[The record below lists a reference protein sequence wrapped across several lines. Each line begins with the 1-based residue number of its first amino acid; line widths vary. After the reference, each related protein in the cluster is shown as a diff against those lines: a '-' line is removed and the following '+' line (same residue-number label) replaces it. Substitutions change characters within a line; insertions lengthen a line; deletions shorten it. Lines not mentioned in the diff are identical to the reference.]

1 MTKIKNTK
9 KGMAKKTLS
18 MSLVVA
24 MLATSNVPVWAAE
37 FSDGTDAA
45 VTSEA
50 EAPVVDTVDE
60 FSDNEAEAPV
70 VADDTTNVSNA
81 QAEADYTVNTNMQLK
96 SDTWAKKLSFE
107 KKNEKDTTE
116 TFEITKGGI
125 PVNTFYYEVYYNGD
139 MKTRSDS
146 AVDFLGLNNA
156 LASDALGAPGV
167 DVYKDGKAVS
177 IKLYYDKECKD
188 LIYTFNTTLKAVDI
202 SSASFSTSSS
212 AAYNGQYQ
220 SPSGITL
227 NVGSTTASQANGDLR
242 IVFEN
247 NKYAKDVGS
256 YKYAIEGVAEK
267 GYTGSTGYTGTF
279 TIDHKTPDEKSLSVV
294 LSGTAVYNGTNTLPT
309 VTVTDKTTGET
320 LPSSMYTVK
329 WNTGSTP
336 AAGTKEYTSA
346 DVTITM
352 MPDNNPDNDKEAS
365 EVVKYNFSGN
375 VPSACVTGSFKISA
389 LDLSTLGSKY
399 TIKVDPQNSNG
410 AAINNKT
417 IDWSEVKFIDKATN
431 KEVKNK
437 DIAKLL
443 PLDKLTAKITAKA
456 GEKTGK
462 LTIEATNS
470 ASTDII
476 NKYEADVVVANET
489 ITAEKVSVPKGTKI
503 NGVDVTTIPSATVA
517 ADGTVKLNSIKSTI
531 ETALNA
537 STYTG
542 SALEPLKD
550 VFENLVWTTTLANG
564 EHQKLRLGTDY
575 TITYADNT
583 SSYAVSKKKAT
594 VTLTFIG
601 DYAGSFSYEFAIQQ
615 ATAYV
620 EGKDVPYVAGKN
632 LYDADVKVYTKDS
645 KNNEVAVPTN
655 KYTVTTTKKALKK
668 GDTAEATVVF
678 TDPNYKIKYVTIGS
692 NGKPVETD
700 LTDKNAD
707 NCAYVQ
713 KVESNVVGKSFKDA
727 SITATVEGSYTYTGA
742 TVDPKVVV
750 KDGDVTLVEGT
761 DYKIVSKVGVEAG
774 DAYVTIQGIGNYDG
788 EKTVKYTIAKADL
801 ANAVVESS
809 KKDKANYDR
818 DYTGLAQA
826 PDIATA
832 KDNSGKVYIT
842 GVKIGT
848 TSLKEYDPITKK
860 GDFILTYDETAVS
873 VGTYNFTITAVPGN
887 KNVQGTFKGT
897 YKIKPATLTAKF
909 AWKSDKT
916 TTVETVDKAD
926 GTKKNPL
933 SVTDTGAYYTGKAIT
948 LADFK
953 KKLVV
958 TDKDNNVLTEDKD
971 YRLVYKNNIDAGIA
985 TVEAYGLG
993 NYAAVGSDGKE
1004 TVIATLR
1011 FDIVGKT
1018 IAADQI
1024 KKVSD
1029 VEYAGGLPV
1038 EPEVVVTDET
1048 GKTRLVQ
1055 GKDYTVSTTV
1065 VEVGEYTYNVV
1076 KIKGKGEYVTADSN
1090 NTQKNAVITS
1100 NDTSTKWK
1108 VTKKNLA
1115 NTTISVDKNNNV
1127 TVMNGSVVVPSS
1139 EYDVKFSEDGKKVTV
1154 TAKADSK
1161 NYTGSKELTAEVA
1174 KVGAPVIS
1182 NVKVSGNKATVILSG
1197 EADEAAGYDY
1207 VISTSKDPSDKDAR
1221 VDVIK
1226 NQVQTTS
1233 TFKYVQ
1239 QGTYY
1244 AYCHAW
1250 KRDENGKKV
1259 FGEWS
1264 NVYPFSVT
1272 AITPDTPEILS
1283 VKTSGSTITV
1293 TYKESANST
1302 GYDVVL
1308 GTGSKKEH
1316 GETRPYNYGTYKK
1329 LNVKT
1334 GVCKATFKNVA
1345 KGTYYVGV
1353 HSWNRSASENNN
1365 KVFSKWSNLEKT
1377 TVK

>member
-60 FSDNEAEAPV
+60 FSDNAAETPV
-70 VADDTTNVSNA
+70 VADDTTDVPAA
-81 QAEADYTVNTNMQLK
+81 QAEADYKVDTNMALK
-96 SDTWAKKLSFE
+96 TSTWAEAVSFE
-107 KKNEKDTTE
+107 KTNSTDTTE
-116 TFEITKGGI
+116 KFEITKNGI

-139 MKTRSDS
+139 MTKRSAV
-146 AVDFLGLNNA
+146 AVDFAGLKSE
-156 LASDALGAPGV
+156 LATLGAPGV
-167 DVYKDGKAVS
+167 SVYKDGKAVS
-177 IKLYYDKECKD
+177 VKLYSDAECKD
-188 LIYTFNTTLKAVDI
+188 LISTFNTTLQAVDI
-202 SSASFSTSSS
+202 SSTTLTNTKTTAVYT
-212 AAYNGQYQ
+212 GQYL

-227 NVGSTTASQANGDLR
+227 GTASQANGDLR

-247 NKYAKDVGS
+247 NKYAKNVGT
-256 YKYAIEGVAEK
+256 YKYAVEGVEEK
-267 GYTGSTGYTGTF
+267 GYTGSTGYTGEFEIT
-279 TIDHKTPDEKSLSVV
+279 TATPTKDSLSVE
-294 LSGTAVYNGTNTLPT
+294 LSGTAIYNGANTTPT
-309 VTVTDKTTGET
+309 VKVTDKVTGEV
-320 LPSSMYTVK
+320 LPSSMYKVTWK
-329 WNTGSTP
+329 SGSKP
-336 AAGTKEYTSA
+336 EAGTKEYTS
-346 DVTITM
+346 DNVTITLYADNQETDSSKKV
-352 MPDNNPDNDKEAS
+352 DNNFTAGAVQEECIS
-365 EVVKYNFSGN
+365 
-375 VPSACVTGSFKISA
+375 GSFKISA
-389 LDLSTLGSKY
+389 LDLSTLGNKY
-399 TIKVDPQNSNG
+399 TIQVTPQNTSGN
-410 AAINNKT
+410 ALDKT
-417 IDWSEVKFIDKATN
+417 VVWGTDVKLIDKATN
-431 KEVKNK
+431 KEVVAK
-437 DIAKLL
+437 DVL
-443 PLDKLTAKITAKA
+443 PVSELTAKITAKA
-456 GEKTGK
+456 GERTGK
-462 LTIEATNS
+462 LTIAPTSATNS
-470 ASTDII
+470 NII
-476 NKYEADVVVANET
+476 NKYEADVVVAAAT
-489 ITAEKVSVPKGTKI
+489 INKTKVSVAKGTKI
-503 NGVDVTTIPSATVA
+503 NGVDVTKNAGKPVTLES
-517 ADGTVKLNSIKSTI
+517 LESTI
-531 ETALNA
+531 QGVLDNT
-537 STYTG
+537 TYTG

-550 VFENLVWTTTLANG
+550 VFENLVWATPLENG
-564 EHQKLRLGTDY
+564 EYQKLKLGTDY

-601 DYAGSFSYEFAIQQ
+601 DYAGSFGYEFEINQ

-632 LYDADVKVYTKDS
+632 LYDAAVEVYTKDS
-645 KNNEVAVPTN
+645 KGNKVAVPTD
-655 KYTVTTTKKALKK
+655 KYTVTTTQKALKK
-668 GDTAEATVVF
+668 GQSAYATVVF
-678 TDPNYKIKYVTIGS
+678 TDPNYKIDGIPATQ
-692 NGKPVETD
+692 
-700 LTDKNAD
+700 LNAD
-707 NCAYVQ
+707 KCAY
-713 KVESNVVGKSFKDA
+713 KEKLESKVVGKSFKDA

-742 TVDPKVVV
+742 TIDPKVVV

-788 EKTVKYTIAKADL
+788 EKTVKYTIAKTDL

-809 KKDKANYDR
+809 KDATTNKANKTNYDR
-818 DYTGLAQA
+818 DYNGLAQA
-826 PDIATA
+826 PDIATDA
-832 KDNSGKVYIT
+832 NGKIT

-848 TSLKEYDPITKK
+848 TSLKEYDPITKT
-860 GDFILTYDETAVS
+860 GDFTLTYDESAVG
-873 VGTYNFTITAVPGN
+873 VGTYNFTITAAASS

-897 YKIKPATLTAKF
+897 YKINPAVLTANF
-909 AWKSDKT
+909 AKKSDKSEVIT
-916 TTVETVDKAD
+916 AEDKN
-926 GTKKNPL
+926 GKPL
-933 SVTDTGAYYTGKAIT
+933 SVADTGAYYTGKAIT

-953 KKLVV
+953 TKYIVMSG
-958 TDKDNNVLTEDKD
+958 TTVLTEGKD
-971 YRLVYKNNIDAGIA
+971 YRLVYENNTDAGIA
-985 TVEAYGLG
+985 TVKAYGLG
-993 NYAAVGSDGKE
+993 NYAAVDSKGKE
-1004 TVIATLR
+1004 KEIATLR

-1018 IAADQI
+1018 IAPSQI

-1161 NYTGSKELTAEVA
+1161 NYTGSKELAIEVA
-1174 KVGAPVIS
+1174 KVGAPMIS
-1182 NVKVSGNKATVILSG
+1182 DVKVVGNKATVILSG
-1197 EADEAAGYDY
+1197 DAEGASGYDY
-1207 VISTSKDPSDKDAR
+1207 VISTDRDCITNKDYDS
-1221 VDVIK
+1221 ISK
-1226 NQVQTTS
+1226 NQVQTST

-1239 QGTYY
+1239 KGVYY

-1250 KRDENGKKV
+1250 TRDENGKKV

-1264 NVYPFSVT
+1264 NAYPFSVT
-1272 AITPDTPEILS
+1272 AITPDAPVITN
-1283 VKTSGSTITV
+1283 VKVSGSTIKV
-1293 TYKESANST
+1293 TYKAAANAT

-1308 GTGSKKEH
+1308 GTSSKKEN
-1316 GETRPYNYGTYKK
+1316 GETRPYNYGAHKV
-1329 LNVKT
+1329 LNLKEGTVT
-1334 GVCKATFKNVA
+1334 ATFKNVPA
-1345 KGTYYVGV
+1345 GKWTVGM
-1353 HSWNRSASENNN
+1353 HAFNRTSEDGK
-1365 KVFSKWSNLEKT
+1365 KVFSPWSNLKT
-1377 TVK
+1377 ATVK